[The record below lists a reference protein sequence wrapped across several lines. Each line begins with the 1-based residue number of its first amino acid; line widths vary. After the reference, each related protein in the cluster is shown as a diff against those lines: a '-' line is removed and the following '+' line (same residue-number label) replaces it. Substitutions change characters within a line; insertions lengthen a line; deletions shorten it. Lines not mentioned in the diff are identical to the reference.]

1 MLEDPISQEPIIE
14 NLETVEGQENAR
26 SKWIPWLA
34 AGGCA
39 VLVCAALFIGA
50 VVYAGPQMVKKFFP
64 DKTAEELLR
73 GTTSQNTMGDPNAPI
88 HIIEYGDF
96 QCPYCLKFWQE
107 TEPQLIKEY
116 VNTGKV
122 YFEFRS
128 FPIIGPESV
137 SAAEG
142 AYCAGDQ
149 GKFWEYHDTLFTN
162 WTGENMGDFTQEKL
176 IQYADSLSLD
186 TKAFEKCL
194 SDGTHRS
201 TVEQDKANGDADN
214 VHATP
219 TFFINGNI
227 LEGSQPFDVMKH
239 IIEEILNGNLNTLNG

>member
-1 MLEDPISQEPIIE
+1 MIEDQTPQEPTASDPIHLAES
-14 NLETVEGQENAR
+14 AR
-26 SKWIPWLA
+26 QNWAAWIA

-39 VLVCAALFIGA
+39 VLVCSALFISTII
-50 VVYAGPQMVKKFFP
+50 VFGPQTVQKLFP
-64 DKTAEELLR
+64 AQAPVTGDPVR
-73 GTTSQNTMGDPNAPI
+73 GITQDNTMGDPNAPI
-88 HIIEYGDF
+88 QIVEYGDF

-122 YFEFRS
+122 FFEFRS
-128 FPIIGPESV
+128 FPVIGPESV

-162 WTGENMGDFTQEKL
+162 WTGENVGDFTREKL

-186 TKAFEKCL
+186 TKIFEKCL
-194 SDGTHRS
+194 SDETHKG
-201 TVEQDKANGDADN
+201 TVEQDKASGDADG

-219 TFFINGNI
+219 TFMINGHKV
-227 LEGSQPFDVMKH
+227 EGTRSFDVMKH
-239 IIEEILNGNLNTLNG
+239 IIEELLNGGLNTVTG